1 MPEQTTRTAG
11 HTAILSIN
19 QPINMT
25 TQVWPILPLAF
36 LLLCGAVPADAQTS
50 PTKLREEIVALASIG
65 YCRGGDYLAGGT
77 EVAFISNRSG
87 SPQIWKVAA
96 GGGEPVQLTKF
107 TDPVTAMVPSP
118 TRDLIAFQLAPGG
131 GLNAQLYVM
140 KGDGRD
146 VKQLTNGGKTN
157 NFLGPWSKDGALLG
171 FGSNE
176 QNPTG
181 VDFFVYDAS
190 KGTAALAVKNKGT
203 GGIADFSRNN
213 QQVLVTRLASRGNNN
228 LSLYNLAT
236 KEETLLTPHEGPGSF
251 FGEIAPSGDVYL
263 GYNKDRDFLAFGKS
277 SNGGLQLLAERKDA
291 ELADFRVNHAG
302 TTAVLV
308 WNEKGLSKMSLY
320 DLKNHKETR
329 QLALPVE
336 LVAGVAF
343 STRDHTLVFTG
354 SGSREPANIWV
365 YAVESNE
372 FKKITDSA
380 HAGVDLAALVAPTLV
395 AFPSFDGVPLS
406 GWLYQPTSG
415 KGPFP
420 TVISYHG
427 GPEGQSI
434 PSLNP
439 TAQALVKQGVAFF
452 LPNVRGSTG
461 FGKAFLN
468 LDNGALRVN
477 GVKDIKAV
485 SDYLIQAGIAK
496 QGALGIVGGSYGGYM
511 VMAGV
516 TQYPDMFAAGA
527 DLFGVVNFETFFQ
540 HTEPWMA
547 AISTVEY
554 GDPATQAAMLRELSP
569 IHKADRIKTPLL
581 VEHGANDTNVPVVEA
596 EQVVAALKKNNVPVK
611 YTLFPDEGHGWQ
623 KTTNR
628 ITSTVE
634 IVDWFTTRL
643 K

>member
-1 MPEQTTRTAG
+1 
-11 HTAILSIN
+11 
-19 QPINMT
+19 MT
-25 TQVWPILPLAF
+25 TQAWQTLPLAF
-36 LLLCGAVPADAQTS
+36 LLLCGAVPAGAQTG
-50 PTKLREEIVALASIG
+50 PTKLREEIVALASTG
-65 YCRGGDYLAGGT
+65 YCRAGDYLAGGK

-96 GGGEPVQLTKF
+96 GGGKPVQLTKF
-107 TDPVTAMVPSP
+107 PDPVTAMVPSP

-140 KGDGRD
+140 KGDGGG
-146 VKQLTNGGKTN
+146 VKQLTKGGKTN

-181 VDFFVYDAS
+181 VDFFVYDAG

-203 GGIADFSRNN
+203 GGIADFSRDK

-228 LSLYNLAT
+228 LSLYNLDT
-236 KEETLLTPHEGPGSF
+236 KEEKILTPHEGPGSF

-263 GYNKDRDFLAFGKS
+263 GHNKDRDLLAFGKN

-291 ELADFRVNHAG
+291 ELADFRINHAG

-308 WNEKGLSKMSLY
+308 WNQKGLSQLSMY
-320 DLKNHKETR
+320 DLTTNKETR

-336 LVAGVAF
+336 LVAGVGF
-343 STRDHTLVFTG
+343 SPNDQTLVFTG

-365 YAVESNE
+365 YAVGRNQ
-372 FKKITDSA
+372 FKKITDSP
-380 HAGVDLAALVAPTLV
+380 HAGVDLAALVTPTLV

-434 PSLNP
+434 PSLNT

-485 SDYLIQAGIAK
+485 SDYLIRAGIAK
-496 QGALGIVGGSYGGYM
+496 QGALGIMGGSYGGYM

-527 DLFGVVNFETFFQ
+527 NLFGVVNFETFFK

-569 IHKADRIKTPLL
+569 IHKADLIKTPLL

-596 EQVVAALKKNNVPVK
+596 EQVVAALKKNNIPVK

>member
-1 MPEQTTRTAG
+1 
-11 HTAILSIN
+11 
-19 QPINMT
+19 MT
-25 TQVWPILPLAF
+25 TKAWQPLPLAF
-36 LLLCGAVPADAQTS
+36 LLLCGAVPAYAQTNLA
-50 PTKLREEIVALASIG
+50 KLRDDVVALAGMG
-65 YCRGGDYLAGGT
+65 YCRGGEYLANGND
-77 EVAFISNRSG
+77 VVFISNRSG

-96 GGGEPVQLTKF
+96 GGGKPVQLTTF
-107 TDPVTAMVPSP
+107 PDPVTDMVPSP

-140 KGDGRD
+140 KGDGSG
-146 VKQLTNGGKTN
+146 VKQLTKGGKTN
-157 NFLGPWSKDGALLG
+157 NFLGPWSKDGAQLG

-181 VDFFVYDAS
+181 VDFFTYEVS
-190 KGTAALAVKNKGT
+190 QGTAALAVKNNGI
-203 GGIADFSRNN
+203 GGIADFSRDK
-213 QQVLVTRLASRGNNN
+213 QQVLITRLASRGSNN

-236 KEETLLTPHEGPGSF
+236 KAEKLLTPHEGPGTF
-251 FGEIAPSGDVYL
+251 FGQIAPSGDVYL
-263 GYNKDRDFLAFGKS
+263 GYNKDRDLLAFGKS
-277 SNGGLQLLAERKDA
+277 SKGGMQLLAERKDA
-291 ELADFRVNHAG
+291 ELADFSINHAG

-308 WNEKGLSKMSLY
+308 WNEKGLSKLSLY
-320 DLKNHKETR
+320 DLKTNKETR

-343 STRDHTLVFTG
+343 SPNDQTVVFTG
-354 SGSREPANIWV
+354 SGSREPANIWE
-365 YAVESNE
+365 YAVSRNQ
-372 FKKITDSA
+372 FKKITDSP
-380 HAGVDLAALVAPTLV
+380 HAGVDLAAIVAPELV
-395 AFPSFDGVPLS
+395 AFPSFDGVALS
-406 GWLYQPTSG
+406 GWLYKPTGG

-439 TAQALVKQGVAFF
+439 TAQALVQQGVAFF

-461 FGKAFLN
+461 FGKAFVN

-485 SDYLIQAGIAK
+485 SDYLIQAGTAK
-496 QGALGIVGGSYGGYM
+496 PGALGIMGGSYGGYM

-527 DLFGVVNFETFFQ
+527 NLFGIVNFETFFK

-554 GDPATQAAMLRELSP
+554 GDPATQAALLRELSP
-569 IHKADRIKTPLL
+569 IHKADLIKTPLL

-596 EQVVAALKKNNVPVK
+596 EQVVAALKKNNIPVK

-623 KTTNR
+623 KTNNR

>member
-1 MPEQTTRTAG
+1 
-11 HTAILSIN
+11 
-19 QPINMT
+19 MT
-25 TQVWPILPLAF
+25 TNAWQPLLLAF
-36 LLLCGAVPADAQTS
+36 LLLCGAVPAYAQTN
-50 PTKLREEIVALASIG
+50 PAKLREEIVALASMG
-65 YCRGGDYLAGGT
+65 YCRGGDYLANGN
-77 EVAFISNRSG
+77 EVVFISNRSG
-87 SPQIWKVAA
+87 SPQIWKVAS
-96 GGGEPVQLTKF
+96 GGGKPVQLTTF
-107 TDPVTAMVPSP
+107 PDPVTAMVPSP
-118 TRDLIAFQLAPGG
+118 TQDLIAFQLAPGG

-140 KGDGRD
+140 KGDGSG
-146 VKQLTNGGKTN
+146 VKQLTKGGKTN

-181 VDFFVYDAS
+181 VDFFIYEVS
-190 KGTAALAVKNKGT
+190 KGTAALAVKNNGT
-203 GGIADFSRNN
+203 GGIADFSRDK
-213 QQVLVTRLASRGNNN
+213 QQVLVTRLASRGSNN

-236 KEETLLTPHEGPGSF
+236 KEEKLLTPHEGPGTF
-251 FGEIAPSGDVYL
+251 FGQIAPAGDVYL
-263 GYNKDRDFLAFGKS
+263 GYNKDRDLLAFGKS
-277 SNGGLQLLAERKDA
+277 SPGGLQLLAERKDA
-291 ELADFRVNHAG
+291 ELADFSLNHAG

-308 WNEKGLSKMSLY
+308 WNEKGLSKLSLY
-320 DLKNHKETR
+320 DLKTNKESR
-329 QLALPVE
+329 QLSLPVE
-336 LVAGVAF
+336 LVADVSF
-343 STRDHTLVFTG
+343 SANDQTVVFTG

-365 YAVESNE
+365 YTVGRNQ
-372 FKKITDSA
+372 FQKITDSS
-380 HAGVDLAALVAPTLV
+380 HMGVNLAALVAPELV

-406 GWLYQPTSG
+406 GWLYKPTTG

-439 TAQALVKQGVAFF
+439 TAQALVKEGVAFF

-461 FGKAFLN
+461 FGKTFLN

-485 SDYLIQAGIAK
+485 SDYLIRAGIAK
-496 QGALGIVGGSYGGYM
+496 PGALGIMGGSYGGYM

-527 DLFGVVNFETFFQ
+527 DLFGVVNFETFFK

-569 IHKADRIKTPLL
+569 IHKADLIKTPLL

-596 EQVVAALKKNNVPVK
+596 EQVVAALQKNNVPVK

-628 ITSTVE
+628 ITSVVE
-634 IVDWFTTRL
+634 IVDWFTTQL